1 MTSVSSYISVH
12 IPELSAQCRSRKTL
26 VFSASQF
33 SRPSCFSSLKQNSSI
48 LRIQVMPIVHRRR
61 RSLLVVRAAQSNLIR
76 EDVMHFSNEVV
87 IDQSISN
94 LLFACFYVVFFGSM
108 FEVGKDGIEAGT
120 NLVPNSVPRPLARI
134 SVTVVALSLALFVLK
149 SFLSTAFF
157 VLEVVG
163 GGNKD
168 YTSTED
174 SLEEARRIMDKYK

>member
-12 IPELSAQCRSRKTL
+12 IPELSAQCRRRKTL

-76 EDVMHFSNEVV
+76 V
-87 IDQSISN
+87 
-94 LLFACFYVVFFGSM
+94 LRSM

-157 VLEVVG
+157 VLCTMGLVYFIFLAVNKGDPPGGGGG

>member
-1 MTSVSSYISVH
+1 MSQPENPSFFGIS
-12 IPELSAQCRSRKTL
+12 I
-26 VFSASQF
+26 FAS
-33 SRPSCFSSLKQNSSI
+33 
-48 LRIQVMPIVHRRR
+48 
-61 RSLLVVRAAQSNLIR
+61 
-76 EDVMHFSNEVV
+76 
-87 IDQSISN
+87 
-94 LLFACFYVVFFGSM
+94 VVFFKLEAEFYDLEDSVLRSM

-157 VLEVVG
+157 VLCTMGLVYFIFLAVNKGDPPGGGGG